1 MSVCVVQVEEA
12 RAEMKEP
19 EMASVSDEAWQ
30 THVGMSFSERP
41 WMLLGPT
48 DA

>member
-1 MSVCVVQVEEA
+1 MQVEEA

-19 EMASVSDEAWQ
+19 EMAVSDEAWQ
-30 THVGMSFSERP
+30 THVGVSFSERP